1 MPDDVG
7 VQRKM
12 VAILRVLVDASE
24 PVGAQRIGAQL
35 QQQGL
40 ELSERA
46 IRYHLKTMDERG
58 LTEGG
63 KAGRVITEKGRAEFA
78 NALVSDKVGFVVA
91 KIDQLAYRTTFD
103 LDTGSG
109 DVIVNVS
116 LLPTEHFE
124 HALRVMLPAFEAGFC
139 MSDLVAVAHAGE
151 ELGGVVPEEG
161 MTAIATV
168 CSVTINGVLL
178 RNRIPVESRFGG
190 LLEIRDGRPL
200 RFVELVSYAGSS
212 LDPLEIFI
220 TSGLTD
226 VREAGTSGSGKVG
239 ASFREIP
246 SVSLPHAMELIE
258 RMKGYHL
265 NGVIAVGDPSQPLL
279 EISVPLDRVGIVV
292 VGGLTPTAALV
303 EGDVPVT
310 NKAMA
315 TALDFKRLQ
324 PVWNL

>member
-1 MPDDVG
+1 MPDDVD

-12 VAILRVLVDASE
+12 VAILRVLADSSE
-24 PVGAQRIGAQL
+24 PQGAQRIGTQL
-35 QQQGL
+35 EEQGVY
-40 ELSERA
+40 LSERA
-46 IRYHLKTMDERG
+46 VRYHLKIMDERA

-63 KAGRVITEKGRAEFA
+63 QSGRLITEKGRAELN
-78 NALVSDKVGFVVA
+78 NALVSDKVGFIVA

-103 LDTGSG
+103 VETGSG
-109 DVIVNVS
+109 DVIANVS
-116 LLPTEHFE
+116 LVPNEHFE
-124 HALRVMLPAFEAGFC
+124 SALRLMLPAFEAGFC
-139 MSDLVAVAHAGE
+139 MSDLIAVAREGE
-151 ELGGVVPEEG
+151 ELGGLVPEG

-190 LLEIRDGRPL
+190 LLEIRDGKPF

-220 TSGLTD
+220 TGGLTD
-226 VREAGTSGSGKVG
+226 VSEASKSGSGKVG

-246 SVSLPHAMELIE
+246 SISLSHAMELIE

-265 NGVIAVGDPSQPLL
+265 NGVIAVGNPSQPLL
-279 EISVPLDRVGIVV
+279 EIAVPLDRVGLVV

-303 EGDVPVT
+303 EGDVPVQ
-310 NKAMA
+310 NRAMA
-315 TALDFKRLQ
+315 AAVDFKRLK
-324 PVWNL
+324 PVWTY